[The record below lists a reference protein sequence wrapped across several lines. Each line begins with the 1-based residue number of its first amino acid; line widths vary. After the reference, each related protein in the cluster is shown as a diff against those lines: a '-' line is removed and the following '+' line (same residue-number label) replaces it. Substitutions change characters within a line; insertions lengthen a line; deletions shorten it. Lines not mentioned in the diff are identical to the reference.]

1 MDNKELLET
10 WKRKLAELEDKV
22 KKLDNNKNILIWL
35 YNEVRTGRNIKLEIA
50 LKDLD
55 LKEEIPYINDKI
67 EFCKGNILRL
77 KNRIEALKTEIS
89 QQEIED
95 KLLSQQLEDLEKE
108 AKEIP
113 YRGKTGEGKVWERA
127 PEKAPEARIPSPEEI
142 EEDAAK
148 VKSESEEAEK
158 IRAQVKEL
166 FADRKDLKEPLRLK
180 KILDIIK
187 KPLVKAVEKIKK
199 FNNKKLGRDPLLK
212 LRETQEIIKIPF
224 TNISEKIS
232 NLERQKLI
240 RYALPAIM
248 LVLIVSILLVSKPE
262 ITGYAVLTEKNTYDD
277 NLNLVINES
286 GNYTWIADNEGAIES
301 IKASGRIKGNG
312 TVKIYIEKDGE
323 RYLVYGNK

>member
-1 MDNKELLET
+1 MDNKELLDT

-95 KLLSQQLEDLEKE
+95 KLLSQQLEDLEREAKIIPTKE
-108 AKEIP
+108 AAEKYPTQKERYKQI
-113 YRGKTGEGKVWERA
+113 
-127 PEKAPEARIPSPEEI
+127 PEAEIPSPEEV
-142 EEDAAK
+142 EEDAAR
-148 VKSESEEAEK
+148 VRIESQETEK

-199 FNNKKLGRDPLLK
+199 FDDKKLVRDPLLK

-248 LVLIVSILLVSKPE
+248 LVLIVSVLLVSKPE